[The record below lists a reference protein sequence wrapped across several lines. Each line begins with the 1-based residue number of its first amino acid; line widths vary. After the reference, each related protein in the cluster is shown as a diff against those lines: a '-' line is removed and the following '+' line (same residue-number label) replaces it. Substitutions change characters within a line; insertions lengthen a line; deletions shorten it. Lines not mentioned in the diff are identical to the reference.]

1 MKYKFKTK
9 PYEHQIKAL
18 ELSWK
23 RKEFA
28 LFMEMG
34 TGKSKVL
41 IDTIAM
47 QYDNG
52 LIDSAVIVAPKG
64 VYRNWEK
71 EQIPLHMPEH
81 VEHTCYVWSPN
92 HTKKK
97 LEELEEALGILNQLK
112 ILIVNV
118 EAFSTAKG
126 VNYVTKFLNANK
138 SLLAVDEST
147 TIKNSTAART
157 KNIIKISKLARARRI
172 LTGSPVTKSP
182 LDLFSQC
189 QFLDDYLLEQDSYY
203 AFQNRYAIVQ
213 ERTAAGGS
221 HKYRHVMGYQRLEEL
236 GEILK
241 RFSFRVLKSECL
253 DLPDKVYMKREI
265 EMTPEQKKAYDEMK
279 QFAMTEIAN
288 ETITAQS
295 AVTILLRLHQ
305 ITCGHLKKNDQVL
318 PLKNNRVNE
327 MLDVIEEMEGKVL
340 IWAVYRHDIQAITKT
355 LAEKYGPQSVR
366 SFYGDTSDQERQEA
380 IDLFKDDSSD
390 LRFFVSNPRTGGY
403 GLTFANCKNV
413 IYYSNSYDLEVR
425 LQSEDRT
432 HRIGQK
438 NTCTYVDLIC
448 EQTVDE
454 KIVHNLKNKI
464 TMSNKILG
472 EELKNWLV

>member
-18 ELSWK
+18 EMSWK

-97 LEELEEALGILNQLK
+97 LEELEEALGILDQLK

-157 KNIIKISKLARARRI
+157 KNIIKISKLAR
-172 LTGSPVTKSP
+172 
-182 LDLFSQC
+182 
-189 QFLDDYLLEQDSYY
+189 
-203 AFQNRYAIVQ
+203 
-213 ERTAAGGS
+213 
-221 HKYRHVMGYQRLEEL
+221 
-236 GEILK
+236 
-241 RFSFRVLKSECL
+241 
-253 DLPDKVYMKREI
+253 
-265 EMTPEQKKAYDEMK
+265 
-279 QFAMTEIAN
+279 
-288 ETITAQS
+288 
-295 AVTILLRLHQ
+295 
-305 ITCGHLKKNDQVL
+305 
-318 PLKNNRVNE
+318 
-327 MLDVIEEMEGKVL
+327 
-340 IWAVYRHDIQAITKT
+340 
-355 LAEKYGPQSVR
+355 
-366 SFYGDTSDQERQEA
+366 
-380 IDLFKDDSSD
+380 
-390 LRFFVSNPRTGGY
+390 
-403 GLTFANCKNV
+403 
-413 IYYSNSYDLEVR
+413 
-425 LQSEDRT
+425 
-432 HRIGQK
+432 
-438 NTCTYVDLIC
+438 
-448 EQTVDE
+448 
-454 KIVHNLKNKI
+454 
-464 TMSNKILG
+464 
-472 EELKNWLV
+472 